1 MNGNTDRIE
10 GPKERKKLN
19 KWIILFWGKN
29 YTDTPYVRSNERT
42 LDISP
47 FFFFFNITLISLD
60 LYNHIRTQERSP
72 SKKRN
77 TREVSV
83 NGKYIWCC
91 VVV

>member
-10 GPKERKKLN
+10 GSKERKKLN

-47 FFFFFNITLISLD
+47 FFFFLIL
-60 LYNHIRTQERSP
+60 L
-72 SKKRN
+72 
-77 TREVSV
+77 
-83 NGKYIWCC
+83 
-91 VVV
+91 